1 MERTDVKETVGRVK
15 EEVRANADALGDLT
29 AAWLAAP
36 QQSLID
42 RVLHKMISRK
52 LIVFV
57 TATGLMWYGLNPETW
72 GMIAMCYIGGQSAI
86 DMVNAW
92 KWGK

>member
-1 MERTDVKETVGRVK
+1 MEKMEVKEAVGRMG
-15 EEVRANADALGDLT
+15 EELQENIGEVDARLQ
-29 AAWLAAP
+29 AWLANP
-36 QQSLID
+36 QQGVVD
-42 RVLHKMISRK
+42 RILHKVVSRK

>member
-1 MERTDVKETVGRVK
+1 MSDIKSAVLEGVRDGAKALS
-15 EEVRANADALGDLT
+15 EEIGQTQAQAESKG
-29 AAWLAAP
+29 
-36 QQSLID
+36 LID
-42 RVLHKMISRK
+42 VVLEKAVSRK
-52 LIVFV
+52 LLVFG
-57 TATGLMWYGLNPETW
+57 TATALMWYGLNPETW

>member
-1 MERTDVKETVGRVK
+1 MEKIDIEETAGRVGD
-15 EEVRANADALGDLT
+15 EIRDNADALGDLA
-29 AAWLAAP
+29 AAWMAAP

-42 RVLHKMISRK
+42 RALHKMISRK
-52 LIVFV
+52 LIVFI
-57 TATGLMWYGLNPETW
+57 TATALMWYGLSPETW

-92 KWGK
+92 KWGR

>member
-1 MERTDVKETVGRVK
+1 MAKKPLIKKILERRIRQIIG
-15 EEVRANADALGDLT
+15 
-29 AAWLAAP
+29 
-36 QQSLID
+36 SYFI
-42 RVLHKMISRK
+42 
-52 LIVFV
+52 
-57 TATGLMWYGLNPETW
+57 TATTLMWFGLNPETW

>member
-1 MERTDVKETVGRVK
+1 MEKMDVQEAVGRVQ
-15 EEVRANADALGDLT
+15 EEIRENVGLADAQLQ
-29 AAWLAAP
+29 AWLANP
-36 QQSLID
+36 NQGFVD
-42 RVLHKMISRK
+42 RVLHKLVSRK
-52 LIVFV
+52 LIVFT
-57 TATGLMWYGLNPETW
+57 TATALMWYGLNPETW